1 MLTLGSWTETALTVT
16 AGIFVMMYTVKMLG
30 WLLGVKRIHER
41 IKTLYKHP
49 ITKTIY
55 FTIHLFASLLLL
67 TEVSI
72 AGYIVA
78 VLAVGALYDY
88 FFAVFPE
95 QSRELVLTSMASK
108 QKMWYFGIVFPLI
121 MLLMFLVSILN

>member
-1 MLTLGSWTETALTVT
+1 MINLGAWAETAITVT
-16 AGIFVMMYTVKMLG
+16 ASIFIVLYTIKMLG

-55 FTIHLFASLLLL
+55 FTIHVFASLLLL
-67 TEVSI
+67 TEVSA

-78 VLAVGALYDY
+78 VLAIGGLYDY
-88 FFAVFPE
+88 FFAVFPD

-108 QKMWYFGIVFPLI
+108 QKMWYFGITFPLI
-121 MLLMFLVSILN
+121 MLVMFLISFIN